1 MIYLDNAATTALTA
15 EVMTAM
21 TNVMQ
26 ENFGNPS
33 SLHTYGRKASQVLRQ
48 ARQTIAE
55 LLETSPNHITFTSGG
70 SESNNM
76 AIKGYAL
83 ANQTKGKHLIT
94 TAIEHHSVLDVM
106 SYLSERFGFDVT
118 YLKPQ
123 NGNISA
129 QQVAEALR
137 DDTILVSIMAANNET
152 GTLLPIAEIGQV
164 LSQHQAVFH
173 VDAVQAL
180 GKIKVLPE
188 VWQVDL
194 LSASAHK
201 FHGPKGVGLLYA
213 KPLLMDKL
221 IHGGSQENKKR
232 ASTENLIG
240 ISGMVEALKTAIPK
254 QEKNLETISK
264 LKQAF
269 LQALADLPYY
279 LNQSEE
285 TLPHIINI
293 GFPSV
298 NNATL
303 LIQLDLA
310 GFAVSTGSACT
321 AGLVEPSHVLQ
332 AFYGDHSHRL
342 TESIRISL
350 SELNTLD
357 EVQQLADTL
366 TKLLK
371 R

>member
-1 MIYLDNAATTALTA
+1 MIYLDNAATTALTT
-15 EVMTAM
+15 EVIIAM

-26 ENFGNPS
+26 DTFGNPS
-33 SLHTYGRKASQVLRQ
+33 SLHTYGRKASQLLRQ

-55 LLETSPNHITFTSGG
+55 LLQTSSNHITFTSGG

-83 ANQTKGKHLIT
+83 ANQSKGKHLIT
-94 TAIEHHSVLDVM
+94 TSIEHHSVLDVM
-106 SYLSERFGFDVT
+106 SYLSERFGFEVT
-118 YLKPQ
+118 YLQPQ
-123 NGNISA
+123 NGTISA
-129 QQVAEALR
+129 QQVSEALR

-152 GTLLPIAEIGQV
+152 GALLPIAEIGQV
-164 LSQHQAVFH
+164 LSHHQAVFH

-188 VWQVDL
+188 EWQIDL

-213 KPLLMDKL
+213 KPLIMDKL
-221 IHGGSQENKKR
+221 IHGGNQENKKR

-240 ISGMVEALKTAIPK
+240 ISGMVEALKTAISE
-254 QEKNLETISK
+254 QEKNLAIITE

-269 LQALADLPYY
+269 LESLGDLPYY

-293 GFPSV
+293 GFPSA

-303 LIQLDLA
+303 LTQLDLA

-321 AGLVEPSHVLQ
+321 AGLVEPSHVLK
-332 AFYGDHSHRL
+332 AFYGEQSNRL

-350 SELNTLD
+350 SELNTIE
-357 EVQQLADTL
+357 EVNQLADTL
-366 TKLLK
+366 TNLLK